1 MATEMCAGNLHDL
14 YNGRYNGPEVGD
26 CRSVLSQITTGLQ
39 YLHSLEIVHGN
50 LKPSNILISIPK
62 DHSSPKMKL
71 ADFGL
76 SHAVR
81 NQDDTDYEDQFRPAC
96 SDGWSPFDADGG
108 KRNASFDTF
117 SLGLLFA
124 FAALKGVHPFGRDL
138 KEAKEH
144 IRNRDPMSLNVKE
157 IDPNIRSEQFLKLL
171 AKMICYDP
179 SQRPTSS
186 QILAHPFF
194 ILQPIMAPARQ
205 QHLED
210 APTLEPSATLPS
222 TSEARQPNGEAQ
234 VKKVKNPSRADQ
246 VANDEPRVRE
256 PSNSS
261 EDESL
266 EMTNSPPSSYF
277 HRSSNSSSSAKRV
290 RRDEPYECEECLK
303 QFTTQGALCNHLKS
317 HSAASYECEF
327 CGKMF
332 FRLSILKRHR
342 DGNNQQGGRIA
353 CKVRREQ
360 LDGGM

>member
-1 MATEMCAGNLHDL
+1 MLIFGYIRYMATEMCSGNLHAL

-62 DHSSPKMKL
+62 DHSSPQMKL

-81 NQDDTDYEDQFRPAC
+81 NQDDTGYEDQFRPAC

-108 KRNASFDTF
+108 NRNASFDTF

-144 IRNRDPMSLNVKE
+144 IRNRDPMSLDAKE
-157 IDPNIRSEQFLKLL
+157 IDLNIRSTQFLQLL
-171 AKMICYDP
+171 VKMICYDP
-179 SQRPTSS
+179 SQRPTTS

-194 ILQPIMAPARQ
+194 MLQPKMAPAKQ

-210 APTLEPSATLPS
+210 APTVKLSTTLPS
-222 TSEARQPNGEAQ
+222 TSTARQPNGEAL
-234 VKKVKNPSRADQ
+234 VKKVKSQHFHHCFPTII
-246 VANDEPRVRE
+246 NDPLACA
-256 PSNSS
+256 S
-261 EDESL
+261 EAA
-266 EMTNSPPSSYF
+266 TT
-277 HRSSNSSSSAKRV
+277 NSSSSS
-290 RRDEPYECEECLK
+290 
-303 QFTTQGALCNHLKS
+303 NHLYS
-317 HSAASYECEF
+317 SSSSSRSSQAGAGTNGQFIHHECD
-327 CGKMF
+327 
-332 FRLSILKRHR
+332 LL
-342 DGNNQQGGRIA
+342 
-353 CKVRREQ
+353 
-360 LDGGM
+360 LDKCIH

>member
-1 MATEMCAGNLHDL
+1 MCAGNLRDL

-81 NQDDTDYEDQFRPAC
+81 NQDDTGYEDQFRPAC

-108 KRNASFDTF
+108 KRKASFDTF

-157 IDPNIRSEQFLKLL
+157 IDLNIRSAQFLQLL
-171 AKMICYDP
+171 LKMICYDP
-179 SQRPTSS
+179 SQRPTTS

-194 ILQPIMAPARQ
+194 MLQPIMAPARQ
-205 QHLED
+205 QNLED
-210 APTLEPSATLPS
+210 VPTLEPSATLPS
-222 TSEARQPNGEAQ
+222 DCMS
-234 VKKVKNPSRADQ
+234 
-246 VANDEPRVRE
+246 
-256 PSNSS
+256 
-261 EDESL
+261 
-266 EMTNSPPSSYF
+266 
-277 HRSSNSSSSAKRV
+277 
-290 RRDEPYECEECLK
+290 
-303 QFTTQGALCNHLKS
+303 GAP
-317 HSAASYECEF
+317 
-327 CGKMF
+327 
-332 FRLSILKRHR
+332 
-342 DGNNQQGGRIA
+342 
-353 CKVRREQ
+353 
-360 LDGGM
+360 